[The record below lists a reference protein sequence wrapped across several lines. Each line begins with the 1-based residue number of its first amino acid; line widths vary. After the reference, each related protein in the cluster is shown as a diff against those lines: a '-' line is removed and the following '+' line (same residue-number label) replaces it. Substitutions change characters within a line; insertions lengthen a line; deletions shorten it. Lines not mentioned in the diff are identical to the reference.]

1 MEIIGERASASA
13 GGGKADR
20 VSAQAR
26 QRGNAVPL
34 PRPNAPLS
42 PAPATAPAAPAGC
55 SCWLLLLLAA
65 PPAALPA
72 APAPHTPRHHA
83 PTPPP
88 AQRPLPAAPP
98 TPFLS
103 LTSKLGVITGIC
115 CVDTIAARHKTR
127 LSQDLWP
134 HVLPQDQPLDPQ
146 ADLRP
151 HVLARDQ
158 LRCLP
163 PPLPT
168 PAGSPSPPTQQ
179 PLVFS
184 SPGSPSHPLVFS
196 LLGSRRSPHATSAS
210 PWASTYAHPARAAEK
225 GKKHHRQIAP
235 AISLCRSLPLVRPP
249 RTHAHENRS
258 DSPLPRLLPCPSLL
272 DHGLRIYTPQVPAQ
286 PPAAP
291 IRLARERHSPLAL
304 ISNCPSTRRARRYI
318 CHSAAA
324 STPGAPTPI
333 ETDYPLEFS
342 EDTTYWRTTPRRC
355 PPATTG
361 PPWTALSWAARAAR
375 SVGD

>member
-1 MEIIGERASASA
+1 MCSHKISLWTPRTRGLTCLHEI
-13 GGGKADR
+13 
-20 VSAQAR
+20 
-26 QRGNAVPL
+26 
-34 PRPNAPLS
+34 
-42 PAPATAPAAPAGC
+42 
-55 SCWLLLLLAA
+55 SCGA
-65 PPAALPA
+65 PPL
-72 APAPHTPRHHA
+72 
-83 PTPPP
+83 
-88 AQRPLPAAPP
+88 
-98 TPFLS
+98 
-103 LTSKLGVITGIC
+103 
-115 CVDTIAARHKTR
+115 
-127 LSQDLWP
+127 
-134 HVLPQDQPLDPQ
+134 
-146 ADLRP
+146 
-151 HVLARDQ
+151 
-158 LRCLP
+158 
-163 PPLPT
+163 LPT

-361 PPWTALSWAARAAR
+361 PPWTLSLDTPPLGSSHPTIYAPLGPHPPLPPIKTSSPRANPSPPTEHPCGNIILRQDSAT
-375 SVGD
+375 